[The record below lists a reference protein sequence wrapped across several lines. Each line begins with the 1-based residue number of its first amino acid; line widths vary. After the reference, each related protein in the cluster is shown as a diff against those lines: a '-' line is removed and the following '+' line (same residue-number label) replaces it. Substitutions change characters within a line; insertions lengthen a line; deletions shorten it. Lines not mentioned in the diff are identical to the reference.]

1 MKLLKSH
8 PILSIANS
16 FVIDSPSNLS
26 YLWNYGSLLRLC
38 LVMQIITGVTLAMHS
53 CSSIPFAFLSVEHM
67 LSEAEFVYNFILS
80 NFTVSCDGATDLPYI
95 MQFDNLHITE
105 NLSQAVKTLK
115 GTSGIYCITH
125 PESGQMYIGSSVNLG
140 NRITAHFVN
149 GSSNVHLQFAIAKYG
164 LALFVFSVIELCAK
178 DQLLVREQHW
188 LNWLFSQ
195 SALLRYNFLPNAG
208 SLLGYRHSEESKALI
223 SAAKTGFRHSE
234 ESKAL
239 MSGENHPNY
248 GEKTSEDTK
257 AKMSA
262 ANSGKTASEES
273 RALMSAAKAG
283 NLNASKSVSIYTL
296 DGSLVQS
303 FHSATAAALYL
314 GVTQGAITYAIKRNS
329 VVKRLYR
336 VSFTLP

>member
-16 FVIDSPSNLS
+16 FVIDSPSPSNLS
-26 YLWNYGSLLRLC
+26 YLWNYGSLLGLC
-38 LVMQIITGVTLAMHS
+38 LVMQIITGVTLAMHY
-53 CSSIPFAFLSVEHM
+53 CPSIDFAFLSVEHM
-67 LSEAEFVYNFILS
+67 LSEAEFIYNFIIY
-80 NFTVSCDGATDLPYI
+80 NFTVSCDGAADLPSI

-115 GTSGIYCITH
+115 GTSGIYCITNQ
-125 PESGQMYIGSSVNLG
+125 ESGQMYIGSSANLG
-140 NRITAHFVN
+140 NRLTTHFVG
-149 GSSNVHLQFAIAKYG
+149 GSSNAHLQFAIAKYG

-188 LNWLFSQ
+188 LDWLFSKD
-195 SALLRYNFLPNAG
+195 SSLRYNFLPNA
-208 SLLGYRHSEESKALI
+208 SSSLGYRHSEESKALI
-223 SAAKTGFRHSE
+223 SAANTGSQHTE
-234 ESKAL
+234 E
-239 MSGENHPNY
+239 
-248 GEKTSEDTK
+248 TR

-262 ANSGKTASEES
+262 ANAGENHPNFGKTTSEET
-273 RALMSAAKAG
+273 RALMGAAKAG
-283 NLNASKSVSIYTL
+283 NSNASKSVSIYTL

-303 FHSATAAALYL
+303 FPSASAAALFL
-314 GVTQGAITYAIKRNS
+314 GMTQVGVTCAIKRNS